1 MKTKGLLL
9 LLLMLVGHIAVQAQL
24 DEDRFELLEEQLD
37 RFSKQETNL
46 NKKIDIS
53 ALGTVSEI
61 ITAVAQQ
68 SKLNITI
75 DPQLK
80 QAVVSNFSKVKIKD
94 LLLYLCRQYN
104 LDLAF
109 SGSIITVFPHKKELP
124 VPKEKELAKYNAFTN
139 KLSLDAKAE
148 PLDKLLRSITQSTGQ
163 NVVASKKAQQLA
175 VSVFVEK
182 TEIEDAL
189 GLLARANELQLSKT
203 DEGAFYL
210 ALKEEEIDPTLAK
223 NKNAKNRLSMG
234 AGVDYQAIQ
243 NLSML
248 VTTDSF
254 SQEQYLDIEAIDI
267 PLLDLIQAVSIELG
281 QNYFL
286 FEEGGANGGRGQQRG
301 RNNNNNRQQN
311 GTASNPAISMKLS
324 HATYSEF
331 LDYILTGTTL
341 TYKLS
346 EGIYLIGDRE
356 QEGLRTAKVVQLQN
370 RSAQEIEKVIPSDL
384 QERVD
389 IQPFLELNA
398 VLLSGAAPEVAEIE
412 AFLQSIDKL
421 VPVVNIELIILDV
434 QRSLIN
440 ESNLE
445 MGLGESPASD
455 QATLTPGVSFSFGA
469 ETINRLLN
477 TLAGRGIVNLGR
489 VVPNFYVS
497 MGAVE
502 DAGLIKTKSRPQLST
517 LNSHEAT
524 FTVGETRY
532 YQETKTTVQGV
543 QGTVTQQDVNF
554 KSVQAN
560 FTIGILPQV
569 SGDEQITVDITVS
582 QSDFTG
588 ETQIGA
594 PPAQYTRTFESALR
608 VRNGEMIVL
617 GGLNTKRKEES
628 AKGAP
633 FLARIPLLNLL
644 GSRKKTKSDSEL
656 LIFIK
661 PTIVY

>member
-1 MKTKGLLL
+1 MKTKYLLL
-9 LLLMLVGHIAVQAQL
+9 LLLMLVGHIVVQAQL

-61 ITAVAQQ
+61 IMAVAQQ
-68 SKLNITI
+68 TKLNITI

-80 QAVVSNFSKVKIKD
+80 QAVDSNFSKVKIKD
-94 LLLYLCRQYN
+94 LLLYLCRQYD

-124 VPKEKELAKYNAFTN
+124 VPKEKELAKYNAFSN

-148 PLDKLLRSITQSTGQ
+148 PLDKLLRSITRSTGQ

-182 TEIEDAL
+182 AEVEDAL

-210 ALKEEEIDPTLAK
+210 ALKEEEVDPILAK

-286 FEEGGANGGRGQQRG
+286 FEEGGANRGRGQQRG
-301 RNNNNNRQQN
+301 RNNNSRQQN

-324 HATYSEF
+324 QATYSEF
-331 LDYILTGTTL
+331 LDYILTGTSF

-532 YQETKTTVQGV
+532 YQETRTTVQGV
-543 QGTVTQQDVNF
+543 QGTVTQQDINF

-560 FTIGILPQV
+560 FTIGIRPQV

-594 PPAQYTRTFESALR
+594 PPAQYSRTFESALR

-617 GGLNTKRKEES
+617 GGLSTKRKEES